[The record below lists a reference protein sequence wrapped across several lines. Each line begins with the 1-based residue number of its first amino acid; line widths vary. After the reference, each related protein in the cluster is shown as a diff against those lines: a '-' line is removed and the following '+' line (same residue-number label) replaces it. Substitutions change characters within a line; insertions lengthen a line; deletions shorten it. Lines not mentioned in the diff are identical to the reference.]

1 MRRLIVNCMVVLMCC
16 FGMIA
21 VAYGVEERPDIATSP
36 QIYRI
41 KPQAPYDPRLLIDA
55 FLVSDDEVAF
65 YILDSEQGGYLI
77 QTDRIGNTR
86 NIVLVKNYFSKDSDI
101 VYCTK
106 TDDCYFLGAMNH
118 EEGKGEII
126 SVSIR
131 TGEVLRRFTLDFT
144 VLEITSISNGI
155 CVFGATSTENTADL
169 RMVQLN
175 LDFDVLVD
183 KIILS
188 TERSVDPRYVLPSP
202 STVAEEYFFIQVDRK
217 PMGGVRSTDY
227 LYCFNLNGTI
237 KWEIV
242 LPNNLAIRSISA
254 NDKNIFLFGYTGDIN
269 EHNILVNHKATV
281 LCYSHEGEQLWQN
294 VYSETS
300 QLYYSASNDKLC
312 VGTSGIDGG
321 TMYLSVIDN
330 HGTTQKFWAEAIENS
345 DDRGMFLTS
354 DNHVLIVCQNDTS
367 LFIISYDLDE
377 FLKEQR

>member
-1 MRRLIVNCMVVLMCC
+1 MIVNCMVVLMCC

-86 NIVLVKNYFSKDSDI
+86 NIILVKNYFSKDSDI

-144 VLEITSISNGI
+144 VLEMTSIPNGI

-188 TERSVDPRYVLPSP
+188 TEKGVVPSYVLPSP
-202 STVAEEYFFIQVDRK
+202 SAVAEEYFYIQLNQKAVGAWKADC
-217 PMGGVRSTDY
+217 Y
-227 LYCFNLNGTI
+227 LCYFYMDGTL
-237 KWEIV
+237 KWKIA
-242 LPNNLAIRSISA
+242 LPQDMYIRSISA
-254 NDKNIFLFGYTGDIN
+254 NNQNVFLFGSDNDTDEKGFWIN
-269 EHNILVNHKATV
+269 TQATV

-300 QLYYSASNDKLC
+300 QLYYSASNDNLC
-312 VGTSGIDGG
+312 VGASGIDGG
-321 TMYLSVIDN
+321 TMYLCVIDN
-330 HGTTQKFWAEAIENS
+330 HGTTQKFWAEEIENS

-377 FLKEQR
+377 FLKE

>member
-188 TERSVDPRYVLPSP
+188 TEKGVVPSYVLPSP
-202 STVAEEYFFIQVDRK
+202 SAVTEEYFYIQLKQKAVGAWKADR
-217 PMGGVRSTDY
+217 Y
-227 LYCFNLNGTI
+227 LRCFYIDGTL
-237 KWEIV
+237 KWKTA
-242 LPNNLAIRSISA
+242 LPQDMDIRSISA
-254 NDKNIFLFGYTGDIN
+254 NNQNAFLFGSDNDTDEKGFWIN
-269 EHNILVNHKATV
+269 AQATV
-281 LCYSHEGEQLWQN
+281 LCYSPEGEQLWQN

-321 TMYLSVIDN
+321 TMYLCVIDN
-330 HGTTQKFWAEAIENS
+330 HGTTQKFWAEEIENS
-345 DDRGMFLTS
+345 DDRGVFLTS
-354 DNHVLIVCQNDTS
+354 DNHVLILCQNDTS
-367 LFIISYDLDE
+367 LFIISYDLE
-377 FLKEQR
+377 ELLKE

>member
-21 VAYGVEERPDIATSP
+21 VAYGVEERLDISTSP

-86 NIVLVKNYFSKDSDI
+86 NIILVKNYFSKDSDI

-106 TDDCYFLGAMNH
+106 TDGCYFLGAMNH

-188 TERSVDPRYVLPSP
+188 TEKGVVPSYVLPSP
-202 STVAEEYFFIQVDRK
+202 SAVAEEYFYIQLNQKAVGAWKADR
-217 PMGGVRSTDY
+217 Y
-227 LYCFNLNGTI
+227 LCCFYIDGTL
-237 KWEIV
+237 KWKTA
-242 LPNNLAIRSISA
+242 LPQDMDIRSISA
-254 NDKNIFLFGYTGDIN
+254 NNQNVFLFGSDNDTDEKGFWIN
-269 EHNILVNHKATV
+269 AQATV
-281 LCYSHEGEQLWQN
+281 LCYSSEGEQLWQN

-312 VGTSGIDGG
+312 VGASGIDGG
-321 TMYLSVIDN
+321 TMYLCVIDN
-330 HGTTQKFWAEAIENS
+330 HGTTQKFWAEEIENS
-345 DDRGMFLTS
+345 YDRGMLLTS
-354 DNHVLIVCQNDTS
+354 DNHVLIVCQNNTS

-377 FLKEQR
+377 FLKE